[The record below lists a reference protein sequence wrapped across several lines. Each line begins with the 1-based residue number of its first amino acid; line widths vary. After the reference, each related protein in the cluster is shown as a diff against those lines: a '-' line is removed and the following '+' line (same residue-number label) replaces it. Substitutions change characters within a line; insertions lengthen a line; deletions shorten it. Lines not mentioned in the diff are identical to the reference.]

1 MRVCIYLLCFSW
13 LLLIFFSLQYNLI
26 VKFERLLH
34 NRILAYNIAT
44 FVYGDLKNKAVVSK
58 DSFPFQALRKIS
70 NELTVLNETR
80 TNCSLA
86 DHTSE
91 KELKEIEVNK
101 RADIMRGQ
109 QFLNPSVKTHSAI
122 ELISFIF

>member
-1 MRVCIYLLCFSW
+1 M
-13 LLLIFFSLQYNLI
+13 LIFFSLQYNLI
-26 VKFERLLH
+26 VSFERLLH

-44 FVYGDLKNKAVVSK
+44 FVYGDLKNKAAVSK
-58 DSFPFQALRKIS
+58 DSFPFQVLRKIS

-80 TNCSLA
+80 TNCSSA
-86 DHTSE
+86 AQTSE

-109 QFLNPSVKTHSAI
+109 QFLNPSVKAHSAI